1 MTSGGF
7 RARSG
12 PTPDPSSGRSVARG
26 LDFSALPSEG
36 YTDEI
41 PEFPL
46 EPIVLFAEHFDNGRK
61 IREADEEASADFHSR
76 EGMVWVEAWR
86 SPQGAAW
93 ARESWRWPV
102 IAEYCRLKVA
112 VELDPSANASLVG
125 QLHRYREQIGLTPA
139 GLRLNGWQIA
149 RDEVSGRRAERAEA
163 GSSTEGSGAPLSAR
177 ERRLKAV
184 GNGGGT

>member
-12 PTPDPSSGRSVARG
+12 PAADPDSGRSAARG
-26 LDFSALPSEG
+26 LNFQALPSEG
-36 YTDEI
+36 YDGEI
-41 PEFPL
+41 PDFPL
-46 EPIVLFAEHFDNGRK
+46 DPIVLFAEHFVDGAK
-61 IREADEEASADFHSR
+61 VREADEDASADFHSR
-76 EGMVWVEAWR
+76 EGVVWVEAWR

-93 ARESWRWPV
+93 AVESWRWPV

-112 VELDPSANASLVG
+112 VELDPGSNAALVG

-149 RDEVSGRRAERAEA
+149 RDEVGARREKPAKEKASGGRM
-163 GSSTEGSGAPLSAR
+163 SAR

-184 GNGGGT
+184 GDEA